1 MKLFGSLRSR
11 GFRVGMAASGA
22 AVAAVL
28 AISCS
33 SQGMIDENLELED
46 SGPATVGQESTPD
59 ADAVPAPKVARPR
72 KPRAAAAG
80 RVADVPQMAI
90 ERNGAVLN
98 AFYFVRGEGSWV
110 DLAQRIYR
118 DPIRAEDLKAWNPGV
133 KIATGSVVFY
143 RSPTRPSDDLA
154 MKPFHEDF
162 GVPADSYTFQDGD
175 TVEKVAEAKLGS
187 KDSWREIQIANRD
200 ISDFAKVS
208 SGTVIAIP
216 PAEVNN
222 GQILEQLAQS
232 QLEGQ
237 RQNRQAADAERA
249 AEVARQNPADLG
261 QANVAGT
268 TGSEDGVSQRGPA
281 SEEGPA
287 GRLMAAM
294 QGLPVPPQ
302 VLAGALAIL
311 IGGAFLLRRRAE

>member
-1 MKLFGSLRSR
+1 
-11 GFRVGMAASGA
+11 
-22 AVAAVL
+22 
-28 AISCS
+28 
-33 SQGMIDENLELED
+33 
-46 SGPATVGQESTPD
+46 
-59 ADAVPAPKVARPR
+59 
-72 KPRAAAAG
+72 
-80 RVADVPQMAI
+80 MAI

-110 DLAQRIYR
+110 DLSQRIYR

-133 KIATGSVVFY
+133 KISTGSVVFY

-162 GVPADSYTFQDGD
+162 GVAADSYTFKDGD

-187 KDSWREIQIANRD
+187 KDSWREIQTANRD
-200 ISDFAKVS
+200 ITDFAKVAP
-208 SGTVIAIP
+208 GTVIAIP

-222 GQILEQLAQS
+222 GQILEQIAQR

-237 RQNRQAADAERA
+237 RQVRQASDAERA
-249 AEVARQNPADLG
+249 VEAARQSPADQG
-261 QANVAGT
+261 QAGVAGT
-268 TGSEDGVSQRGPA
+268 TGNDEGGSQRGPA
-281 SEEGPA
+281 SEEGPT